1 MRIETRREGSTWIL
15 SLAGELDASN
25 YTYLVDAARDAK
37 TQGARAMI
45 IDLGRLT
52 YMGSAGLVALHSVG
66 LILAGIEP
74 PGGEAGFDALLQYS
88 GEVPG
93 HRFREVLK
101 LASVPPLVERV
112 LSRTGMAA
120 LFELHPDAESAVASV
135 G

>member
-1 MRIETRREGSTWIL
+1 MRIETRREGSSWIL

-25 YTYLVDAARDAK
+25 WTHLVDAARDAR
-37 TQGARAMI
+37 TQGARSMVL
-45 IDLGRLT
+45 DLARLT

-74 PGGEAGFDALLQYS
+74 PEGDAGFDALLQYS
-88 GEVPG
+88 SDVPG
-93 HRFREVLK
+93 TRFREVLK
-101 LASVPPLVERV
+101 LAAVPPVVERV

-120 LFELHPDAESAVASV
+120 LFEQHPDVASAVAAI